1 MPALVVVGSQWG
13 DEGKGKVT
21 DFLAARAEMVVRY
34 QGGTNAGHTVVH
46 EGREFRLHLVP
57 SGVLH
62 GVTSVLGN
70 GMVIDVPALLQ
81 ELEELESR
89 GVDTARVLVSETAH
103 LIMPYHKLFDQLEEE
118 RRGAARIGTT
128 LRGIGPAYMDKF
140 ARAGIRALDLLDPDL
155 LRERLEVVLP
165 EVNRKLERI
174 YDQRPY
180 ELEALVEEYAAY
192 GERLRPRLR
201 DTSLVINQAIDA
213 NQRVLFEGAQGTLLD
228 IDHGT
233 YPYVTS
239 SSPTAGGACIGS
251 GVGPTRID
259 RVLGVSKAYSSRV
272 GDGPFPTELHG
283 PQADWLREKGQEY
296 GTTTGRPRR
305 VGWLDL
311 VALRYAVR
319 VSGIGQLAVTKLDTL
334 SGLATIPVCVA
345 YRHGTER
352 LTEMPH
358 DVRVLRE
365 CTPEY
370 VEMAGWEEDL
380 GSCERISDLPAEAR
394 RYLEF
399 ISARLG
405 IPVSLVSVGADRQR
419 TLAVRDPFDM
429 ESE

>member
-1 MPALVVVGSQWG
+1 MPTLVVVGSQWG

-21 DFLAARAEMVVRY
+21 DYLAARADMVVRY
-34 QGGTNAGHTVVH
+34 QGGTNAGHTVVFRG
-46 EGREFRLHLVP
+46 EEFRLHLVP

-62 GVTSVLGN
+62 GVTSILGN

-89 GVDTARVLVSETAH
+89 GIDTSKVLVSDIAH

-140 ARAGIRALDLLDPDL
+140 ARSGIRALDLLDPAH
-155 LRERLEVVLP
+155 LRERLETVLP

-174 YDQRPY
+174 YDQKAFD
-180 ELEALVEEYAAY
+180 LEALVEEYAAY

-201 DTSLVINQAIDA
+201 DTSLVLNQAIDA
-213 NQRVLFEGAQGTLLD
+213 NERVLFEGAQGTLLD

-259 RVLGVSKAYSSRV
+259 RVLGVAKAYSSRV
-272 GDGPFPTELHG
+272 GDGPFPSELHG
-283 PQADWLREKGQEY
+283 SQAEWLREKGHEY

-319 VSGIGQLAVTKLDTL
+319 VSGISQLAVTKLDTL
-334 SGLATIPVCVA
+334 TGLGSIRVCVA
-345 YRHGTER
+345 YRHGPDR

-358 DVRVLRE
+358 DVHVLQE
-365 CTPEY
+365 CTPEF
-370 VEMAGWEEDL
+370 VEMTGWSEEL
-380 GSCERISDLPAEAR
+380 ASCEQVSDLPAEAR
-394 RYLEF
+394 RYLDF

-419 TLAVRDPFDM
+419 TLALSDPFDVNG
-429 ESE
+429 